1 MKVIKSLIFR
11 KVSDKS
17 LRVRTVRQRSAVS
30 TYDGFERYYARGKRI
45 EISKS
50 LLLRDMDAGGGTIEV
65 REQSGLPMLTQDG
78 RPILPAMTRSRGV
91 QLALKRWAFD
101 LPLAMLALL
110 ALLPLLLAIAV
121 SIRVSSPGP
130 VLFGQLR
137 VGRNGKLFRLFK
149 FRTMRIEDCDDSGLN
164 QTVANDGR
172 QTRLGRFLRATS
184 LDELPQLWN
193 IIIGDMSVIGPR
205 PMVEGQ
211 QAADRD
217 YREVVPYYD
226 YRQLMRPGLSGWAQ
240 ANGLRGSTREYE
252 LARRRIDHDCA
263 YIQNFSLGL
272 DIKIVAR
279 TIIREFLTGSGV

>member
-11 KVSDKS
+11 KVSGKS

-50 LLLRDMDAGGGTIEV
+50 LLLRDMEAGGGTIEV
-65 REQSGLPMLTQDG
+65 REESGLPMLTQDG
-78 RPILPAMTRSRGV
+78 RPILPAMTLSRGV

-110 ALLPLLLAIAV
+110 ALFPLLLAITVA
-121 SIRVSSPGP
+121 IRVSSRGP

-149 FRTMRIEDCDDSGLN
+149 FRTLRIENCDDSGLN

-211 QAADRD
+211 QAAGRD

-252 LARRRIDHDCA
+252 PARRRIDHDCA